1 MFSGGLHRIYENSP
15 SLRKEADEI
24 FAEPDSVLMLS
35 RCREFA
41 LRFCHRHWPE
51 RYEFNLKKIRPFE
64 ELLDYIRGNVHAEL
78 GVAELAERMHCSA
91 GSFSREFYA
100 AFRQTPKQ
108 YLQNEL
114 FHKAA
119 QMLLDPSES
128 VKTVAEKLNFSSEF
142 YFSKFFKRLS
152 GIPPRMYRARTVFPC
167 H

>member
-1 MFSGGLHRIYENSP
+1 
-15 SLRKEADEI
+15 
-24 FAEPDSVLMLS
+24 MLS

-51 RYEFNLKKIRPFE
+51 RYELNPDKIRPFE
-64 ELLDYIRGNVHAEL
+64 ELLNYIRGNVHAEL
-78 GVAELAERMHCSA
+78 GVAGLAERMHRSA
-91 GSFSREFYA
+91 GSFSREFHA

-114 FHKAA
+114 YRKAA

-152 GIPPRMYRARTVFPC
+152 GISPRAYRARTVFSC
-167 H
+167 R